1 MTWLVWALLS
11 ALFAA
16 AKALLAK
23 IGVTGVDSNL
33 ATAIRTSV
41 ILVFHVGDCIGAGE
55 APRTVGDQSPE
66 LGVSGALGHL

>member
-11 ALFAA
+11 ALCAA

-23 IGVTGVDSNL
+23 IGVTGINSNL

-41 ILVFHVGDCIGAGE
+41 IVVFTWGIALVLEKHHGLLEIS
-55 APRTVGDQSPE
+55 RRS
-66 LGVSGALGHL
+66 

>member
-41 ILVFHVGDCIGAGE
+41 ILVFHVGIALVLE
-55 APRTVGDQSPE
+55 KHHE
-66 LGVSGALGHL
+66 LLEISRRS